1 VIITF
6 VELGR
11 PIAIV
16 FCVEAYCFDSD
27 WNRCAMDHA
36 PVRPLTLLHL
46 LCLVYVVLTQVSSWC
61 LQYKRLMVLFSGLNT
76 LILKIVHW
84 DFLRYPHFHCVHF
97 CHSIFSLAATL
108 YFGTLDRSCMR
119 YDHYLKYGVSLG
131 HARLKGKAVSK
142 LTVCQIAA

>member
-1 VIITF
+1 MIITF

-27 WNRCAMDHA
+27 SNRCAMDHA
-36 PVRPLTLLHL
+36 PVRSLTLLHL
-46 LCLVYVVLTQVSSWC
+46 RCLVYVVQTQVSSWC
-61 LQYKRLMVLFSGLNT
+61 LQCKRLTVLFSGLNT

-97 CHSIFSLAATL
+97 YHSLFSLAATL
-108 YFGTLDRSCMR
+108 YSGTLDRSCMR
-119 YDHYLKYGVSLG
+119 YNHYLMYDVSLG
-131 HARLKGKAVSK
+131 RARPKGKAVSK